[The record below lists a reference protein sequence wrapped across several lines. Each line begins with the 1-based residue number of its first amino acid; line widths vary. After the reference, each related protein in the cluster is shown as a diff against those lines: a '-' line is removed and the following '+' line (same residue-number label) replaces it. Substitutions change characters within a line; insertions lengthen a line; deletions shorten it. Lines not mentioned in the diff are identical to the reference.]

1 LPATDRELKHKPAS
15 ESERCEIIFKF
26 LSNNEN
32 RGYIFNKGVKAEICI
47 DDSNIFC
54 SKEAFM
60 ENFKNI
66 LVISRMIPYSR
77 EAIKV
82 GISLAR
88 KYDAKLI
95 VLHLVSNPV
104 DLMAVNAIGLF
115 PDEEYKR
122 YNNSLQE
129 AKERLDKVIKQ
140 ETLDGFPIKEL
151 TSDRDPLEEIVKVV
165 KEEKTDLIVVSAH
178 EEGRIEHA
186 LFGGENDAIIRK
198 MPCSIML
205 VKK

>member
-1 LPATDRELKHKPAS
+1 
-15 ESERCEIIFKF
+15 
-26 LSNNEN
+26 
-32 RGYIFNKGVKAEICI
+32 
-47 DDSNIFC
+47 
-54 SKEAFM
+54 M
-60 ENFKNI
+60 ENFRHI

-77 EAIKV
+77 QAIKV
-82 GISLAR
+82 GISIAR
-88 KYDAKLI
+88 KYDAKLM

-104 DLMAVNAIGLF
+104 DLMAVNAPGLF
-115 PDEEYKR
+115 LDEEYKK

-129 AKERLDKVIKQ
+129 AKEQLDKVIKQ
-140 ETLDGFPIKEL
+140 EIREGFPLKEL
-151 TSDRDPLEEIVKVV
+151 TSDRDPLKEIVKVV
-165 KEEKTDLIVVSAH
+165 KEEKIDLIVVSAH

>member
-1 LPATDRELKHKPAS
+1 
-15 ESERCEIIFKF
+15 
-26 LSNNEN
+26 
-32 RGYIFNKGVKAEICI
+32 
-47 DDSNIFC
+47 
-54 SKEAFM
+54 
-60 ENFKNI
+60 
-66 LVISRMIPYSR
+66 MIPYSR

-82 GISLAR
+82 GISIAR

-95 VLHLVSNPV
+95 VLHLVTNPV
-104 DLMAVNAIGLF
+104 DLMAVNAPGLF
-115 PDEEYKR
+115 PDEECNK

-129 AKERLDKVIKQ
+129 AEEQLEKIIKQ
-140 ETLDGFPIKEL
+140 EIRDGFPIKEL
-151 TSDRDPLEEIVKVV
+151 TSNRDPLEKIMKVV
-165 KEEKTDLIVVSAH
+165 NEEKIDLIVVSSH

>member
-1 LPATDRELKHKPAS
+1 
-15 ESERCEIIFKF
+15 
-26 LSNNEN
+26 
-32 RGYIFNKGVKAEICI
+32 
-47 DDSNIFC
+47 
-54 SKEAFM
+54 M
-60 ENFKNI
+60 ENFKHI

-77 EAIKV
+77 QAIKV

-88 KYDAKLI
+88 KYDAKLM
-95 VLHLVSNPV
+95 VLHLVTNPV
-104 DLMAVNAIGLF
+104 DLVAVNAPGLF
-115 PDEEYKR
+115 PDEECNK

-129 AKERLDKVIKQ
+129 AEEQLDKVIKQ
-140 ETLDGFPIKEL
+140 EIRDGFPIKEL
-151 TSDRDPLEEIVKVV
+151 TSNRDPLEEILKVV
-165 KEEKTDLIVVSAH
+165 NDEKIDLVVVSSH

>member
-1 LPATDRELKHKPAS
+1 
-15 ESERCEIIFKF
+15 
-26 LSNNEN
+26 
-32 RGYIFNKGVKAEICI
+32 
-47 DDSNIFC
+47 
-54 SKEAFM
+54 M

-88 KYDAKLI
+88 KYDAKLM

-104 DLMAVNAIGLF
+104 DLMAVNAPGLF

-122 YNNSLQE
+122 YTNSLQE

-165 KEEKTDLIVVSAH
+165 KEEKIDLIVVSAH

>member
-1 LPATDRELKHKPAS
+1 MK
-15 ESERCEIIFKF
+15 
-26 LSNNEN
+26 
-32 RGYIFNKGVKAEICI
+32 
-47 DDSNIFC
+47 
-54 SKEAFM
+54 
-60 ENFKNI
+60 NFKHI

-77 EAIKV
+77 QAIKV

-88 KYDAKLI
+88 KYDAKLM
-95 VLHLVSNPV
+95 VLHLVTNPV
-104 DLMAVNAIGLF
+104 DLMAVNAPGLF
-115 PDEEYKR
+115 PSEEYKN

-129 AKERLDKVIKQ
+129 AKEQLDKVITQ
-140 ETLDGFPIKEL
+140 ETRDGFPIKEL

-165 KEEKTDLIVVSAH
+165 KEEKIDLIVVSAH

-186 LFGGENDAIIRK
+186 LFGGENDAIIRR

>member
-1 LPATDRELKHKPAS
+1 
-15 ESERCEIIFKF
+15 
-26 LSNNEN
+26 
-32 RGYIFNKGVKAEICI
+32 
-47 DDSNIFC
+47 
-54 SKEAFM
+54 M
-60 ENFKNI
+60 ENFKHI

-95 VLHLVSNPV
+95 VLHLVTNPV
-104 DLMAVNAIGLF
+104 DLMAVNAPGLF
-115 PDEEYKR
+115 PDEECKK
-122 YNNSLQE
+122 YNHSLQE
-129 AKERLDKVIKQ
+129 AEEQLEKIIKQ
-140 ETLDGFPIKEL
+140 EIRDGFPIKEL
-151 TSDRDPLEEIVKVV
+151 TSNRDPLEKIVKVV
-165 KEEKTDLIVVSAH
+165 NEEKIDLVVVSSH

-198 MPCSIML
+198 MPCSILL

>member
-1 LPATDRELKHKPAS
+1 
-15 ESERCEIIFKF
+15 
-26 LSNNEN
+26 
-32 RGYIFNKGVKAEICI
+32 
-47 DDSNIFC
+47 
-54 SKEAFM
+54 M
-60 ENFKNI
+60 ENFRNI

-77 EAIKV
+77 EAIKI

-88 KYDAKLI
+88 KYDAKLM
-95 VLHLVSNPV
+95 VLHLVTNPV
-104 DLMAVNAIGLF
+104 DLMAVNAPGLF
-115 PDEEYKR
+115 PDEEYNK

-129 AKERLDKVIKQ
+129 AEDHLDKVIKQ
-140 ETLDGFPIKEL
+140 EIRDGFPIKEL
-151 TSDRDPLEEIVKVV
+151 TSNRDLLEEVV
-165 KEEKTDLIVVSAH
+165 KLVNEEKIDLVVVSSH